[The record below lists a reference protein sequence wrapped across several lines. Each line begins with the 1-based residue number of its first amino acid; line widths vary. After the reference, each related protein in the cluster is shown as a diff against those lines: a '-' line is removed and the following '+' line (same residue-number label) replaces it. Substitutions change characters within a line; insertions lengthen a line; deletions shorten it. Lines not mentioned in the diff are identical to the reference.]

1 MICTCKECG
10 KEVSFENW
18 NNKDRVVSF
27 PILFKYCDSCKGLRL
42 EKKGKRRCVTC
53 KKVKSLKD
61 DFYKNK
67 NSLRGVFTECK
78 PCYSERSRKR
88 YRELVNPNAKERK
101 SKYNDYENPK
111 SLNERKSKYHTEQSH
126 KVTDWYVK
134 KVIVTQLR
142 KKGVA
147 LKQAEI
153 PQSLVDSTRKSIL
166 LRREVEG
173 GIRKTTNKYN

>member
-67 NSLRGVFTECK
+67 KSLRGIHIECK
-78 PCYSERSRKR
+78 PCYSKR
-88 YRELVNPNAKERK
+88 YRKKYRENVNPNPMKKET
-101 SKYNDYENPK
+101 KYSDYKHPK
-111 SLNERKSKYHTEQSH
+111 SLNERRSIWRRRESKN
-126 KVTDWYVK
+126 VTDWHVK
-134 KVIVTQLR
+134 KSIIHQLR
-142 KKGVA
+142 KEGIV
-147 LKQAEI
+147 LKQAEV
-153 PQSLVDSTRKSIL
+153 PQALVDITRKSIL
-166 LRREVEG
+166 LRREVQG
-173 GIRKTTNKYN
+173 GIRRTNNKYD